1 MSTNKQKKVENY
13 IKLFIIY
20 TLKTLSKKMNFQNKI
35 KKNQKTWFFDFL
47 SKDRFL
53 DLDKNNFLWPG
64 NEDQLLAVIKA
75 LPFFDSSEK
84 VVGFIS
90 FCNNDFIFADQETLR
105 FFENLKKINYNKLTV
120 SVLFSY
126 LKIKYKKNN
135 GSLEYPEWSY
145 VVSILLNPE
154 ISDIVLDFLLEMDI
168 PVFLEI
174 TKTES
179 EFMKAVCLHFLFI
192 NSPVT
197 YSSDL
202 REFYNLLRF
211 LKVEESLINSLD
223 RTNKETKKF

>member
-1 MSTNKQKKVENY
+1 
-13 IKLFIIY
+13 
-20 TLKTLSKKMNFQNKI
+20 MNFQNKT
-35 KKNQKTWFFDFL
+35 NEKTKFFDFL
-47 SKDRFL
+47 SKDHFL

-84 VVGFIS
+84 VVSFIS
-90 FCNNDFIFADQETLR
+90 FCNNDFILADQETLR

-135 GSLEYPEWSY
+135 GALEYPEWSY

-154 ISDIVLDFLLEMDI
+154 ISDIVLDFLLEMEI

-174 TKTES
+174 TETES

-192 NSPVT
+192 NSPVN

-202 REFYNLLRF
+202 HEFYNLLRF
-211 LKVEESLINSLD
+211 LKVL
-223 RTNKETKKF
+223 